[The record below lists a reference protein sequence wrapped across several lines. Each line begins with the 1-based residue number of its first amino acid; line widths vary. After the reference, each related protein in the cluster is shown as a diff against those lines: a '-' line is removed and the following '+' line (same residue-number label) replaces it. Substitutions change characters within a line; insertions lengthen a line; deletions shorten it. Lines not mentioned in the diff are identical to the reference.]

1 MTGDTLDQLPPPPG
15 AAAPPRDGAAVA
27 VRGLVKRYGDLRAVD
42 HLDLDVPAGGVFG
55 LIGPNGAGKTTTMLS
70 IVTLLTPD
78 SGTVEVFGHDPV
90 VDQREVR
97 RIVGYMPD
105 FFGLY
110 EGLTCE
116 EYLDFFAAAYGLD
129 TDARRAQVR
138 DLLELVEMSH
148 KATTDV
154 SGLSR
159 GMQQR
164 MSLARALVH
173 DPELLVLDEPASGLD
188 PRARV
193 ELREIMLE
201 LSRQGHTILV
211 SSHIL
216 AELEEMCD
224 RVGIIEAGKVLAQG
238 TPAEIRD
245 KMQTALTITLR
256 VLGGDPA
263 LEQATAVAARH
274 GATAMTRLGPALRF
288 ELAGSEEAAAD
299 LLADLVDA
307 GVRVVDYREDRGGL
321 ERLFLSVTKGVVR

>member
-1 MTGDTLDQLPPPPG
+1 MSDVLDQTPPPPP
-15 AAAPPRDGAAVA
+15 AAPTDGVA
-27 VRGLVKRYGDLRAVD
+27 VRVRDLVKTYGDLHAVD

-78 SGTVEVFGHDPV
+78 QGTIEVFGRDPV
-90 VDQREVR
+90 REQREVR
-97 RIVGYMPD
+97 RLVGYMPD

-110 EGLTCE
+110 EGLTCA
-116 EYLDFFAAAYGLD
+116 EYLDFFASAYGLD
-129 TDARRAQVR
+129 AATRAQQVR

-201 LSRQGHTILV
+201 LGRQGHTILV

-224 RVGIIEAGKVLAQG
+224 RVGIIEAGTVLAQG
-238 TPAEIRD
+238 TPGEIRE
-245 KMQTALTITLR
+245 KMKTAITITLR
-256 VLGGDPA
+256 VLGGDAA
-263 LEQATAVAARH
+263 LERATTTATRFGAVNLTPV
-274 GATAMTRLGPALRF
+274 GAALRF
-288 ELAGSEEAAAD
+288 ELPGSEEVAAD
-299 LLADLVDA
+299 LLAALVGE

>member
-1 MTGDTLDQLPPPPG
+1 MLALATLLVPDEGTMAVFGRDPVTE
-15 AAAPPRDGAAVA
+15 PRA
-27 VRGLVKRYGDLRAVD
+27 VRRL
-42 HLDLDVPAGGVFG
+42 
-55 LIGPNGAGKTTTMLS
+55 
-70 IVTLLTPD
+70 
-78 SGTVEVFGHDPV
+78 
-90 VDQREVR
+90 
-97 RIVGYMPD
+97 VGYMPD

-110 EGLTCE
+110 DGLTCA
-116 EYLDFFAAAYGLD
+116 EYLDFFASAYGVD
-129 TDARRAQVR
+129 PVARQQQVA

-164 MSLARALVH
+164 MSLARSLVN
-173 DPELLVLDEPASGLD
+173 DPDLLILDEPASGLD

-201 LSRQGHTILV
+201 LARQGHTILV

-245 KMQTALTITLR
+245 KLQTALTITLR
-256 VLGGDPA
+256 VLGGEPA
-263 LEQATAVAARH
+263 LEQASTIATRH
-274 GATAMTRLGPALRF
+274 GATALTRLGPALRF
-288 ELAGSEEAAAD
+288 ELAGSEEGAAD
-299 LLADLVDA
+299 LLAALVGA
-307 GVRVVDYREDRGGL
+307 GVRVVDFREDRGGL